1 MPGEI
6 DPLNAVTSL
15 FPETA
20 KKPVEFSSVV
30 IKIQLHRQLADL
42 AAPPDKTAGAAAVP

>member
-20 KKPVEFSSVV
+20 KKPVEFFISRDKNPAPLSAGRSGVE
-30 IKIQLHRQLADL
+30 LA
-42 AAPPDKTAGAAAVP
+42 